1 MLKWLDRLAS
11 GRIVLITLTTSLS
24 VYLVMVFLT
33 LPHIQQLAGGLKPFD
48 LLPQGYDIAYAT
60 SFLEHIKEEGRH
72 FYLTKQIPL
81 DLIYPGMFAFT
92 FAVMWLWL
100 LHKSAD
106 ISETWAWLAL
116 LPILAGI
123 ADYIEN
129 IFIVTM
135 LYTYPDI
142 SNVIVSAASISTIIK
157 SMATTVYFVA
167 LLFLIL
173 FTGVHKYRSRRAEM

>member
-129 IFIVTM
+129 MFIVTM

-142 SNVIVSAASISTIIK
+142 SSVVVSAASFSTIIK
-157 SMATTVYFVA
+157 SMTTTVYFAA
-167 LLFLIL
+167 LLFLLL
-173 FTGVHKYRSRRAEM
+173 FTAVHEFRSRKAGM

>member
-1 MLKWLDRLAS
+1 MIKWLDTLAS
-11 GRIVLITLTTSLS
+11 GRVVLITLIASLG
-24 VYLVMVFLT
+24 VYLLMLFVT

-106 ISETWAWLAL
+106 ISETWALLAL

-129 IFIVTM
+129 AFIVTM

-167 LLFLIL
+167 LLFLL
-173 FTGVHKYRSRRAEM
+173 VFTVVLKYRSRRTGM